1 MLRRLLILLGVLA
14 VLAPSQTWAQGV
26 LVVVDPHQI
35 VRLPRPIPLPTPV
48 PEPAP
53 TYKIKELA
61 VDARLDA
68 QIARVQVSQSFVNTG
83 SQQMEVSF
91 IFPLPYD
98 GAIDQL
104 TLLVDGKE
112 FPAKLLEAK
121 QAREVY
127 ESIVRKNKDPA
138 LLEWL
143 GTGMFKTS
151 VFPVPAGAER
161 KVTLRYTQLCRKDN
175 GLTDFVFP
183 LSTARYTSQP
193 VETVKFQISIDG
205 QSPIKNVYSPTHA
218 LDIKRPDDKHAVV
231 RFEAKDHVPSGDFRL
246 LYDVGQEPVA
256 ARVVSYRPCDTDD
269 GYFVLL
275 ATPEI
280 KADSKELPKKTVVF
294 VVDRS
299 GSMSGEKIEQAKNAL
314 KFVLNNLREGDL
326 FNIVAYDAEV
336 QSFRPELQKFDPETR
351 AAALGFVEGLFAGG
365 STNID
370 GALAAALGQLKDTS
384 RPNFVIFLTDGLP
397 TQGETNEAKIAAAA
411 KQRNDVRAR
420 LFAFGVGYDVNSR
433 LLDKLARE
441 GHGLSE
447 YVRPN
452 ENIEA
457 SVSKLYGRIASPVMT
472 DVKFDFQFD
481 NAKTEQG
488 PPVQRVYPSGTFD
501 LFAGEQLVLVGRYKQ
516 AGAAKVV
523 VRGQV
528 GNEEKKFEFPAEFAA
543 KTSDDSFAFAEKL
556 WASRRVGEILDQLDL
571 NGPNEELVKE
581 LVQLSTRHGIL
592 TPYTSFLADENT
604 NLRDLAANSIT
615 TNRSLESLAETDGL
629 RGVAQRRAK
638 AGYQRSYNGTDL
650 RSRAVDRYYAESR
663 QLDRGGAS
671 YGAGGRGGYGAPAAG
686 APLESAAS
694 GPALSVAAPAAQPVA
709 VHDTETD
716 DTTLVAGVMQIGNKT
731 FYHRNNRWVDSALT
745 EEQEKQAKP
754 LERYSSAY
762 FELAANNATAAKLLG
777 IEAAVV
783 LEIDGQ
789 AYVMA
794 E

>member
-1 MLRRLLILLGVLA
+1 MLRRLLILSGLLAVLGVLGPS
-14 VLAPSQTWAQGV
+14 LAAAQGV

-35 VRLPRPIPLPTPV
+35 VRLPRPIPTPL

-127 ESIVRKNKDPA
+127 EAIVRKNKDPA

-143 GTGMFKTS
+143 GAGMFKTS
-151 VFPVPAGAER
+151 VFPVPPGAER

-193 VETVKFQISIDG
+193 LEKVRFQISIDG
-205 QSPIKNVYSPTHA
+205 QAPIKNVYSPTHS
-218 LDIKRPDDKHAVV
+218 LDIKRPSDKHAVV
-231 RFEAKDHVPSGDFRL
+231 SFEAKDHVPSGDFRL
-246 LYDVGQEPVA
+246 LFDVGQDPVA
-256 ARVVSYRPCDTDD
+256 ARVISYRPCDSDD
-269 GYFVLL
+269 GYFMLL
-275 ATPEI
+275 TTPEI
-280 KADSKELPKKTVVF
+280 KADSKDLPKKTVVF

-299 GSMSGEKIEQAKNAL
+299 GSMSGDKIEQAKNAL

-336 QSFRPELQKFDPETR
+336 QSFRPELQKFDQETR

-397 TQGETNEAKIAAAA
+397 THGETNEAKIAAAA

-420 LFAFGVGYDVNSR
+420 VFAFGVGYDVNSR

-441 GHGLSE
+441 GRGLSE

-457 SVSKLYGRIASPVMT
+457 SVSKLYNRIGSPVMT

-488 PPVQRVYPSGTFD
+488 PPVQRVYPTGTFD

-516 AGAAKVV
+516 SGAAKVV

-543 KTSDDSFAFAEKL
+543 KTNDDSFAFAEKL

-571 NGPNEELVKE
+571 NGRNEELVKE

-604 NLRDLAANSIT
+604 NLRDLATNAAT
-615 TNRSLESLAETDGL
+615 TRLSLERLAETDGL

-638 AGYQRSYNGTDL
+638 AGYQRLTNDSEL
-650 RSRAVDRYYAESR
+650 RGGAVDRFYAESAR
-663 QLDRGGAS
+663 SA
-671 YGAGGRGGYGAPAAG
+671 GRGGYGAPAGGLGGIPA
-686 APLESAAS
+686 ATPASAAA
-694 GPALSVAAPAAQPVA
+694 GPALLSAPAAQPVA
-709 VHDTETD
+709 VQNTDTDQAE
-716 DTTLVAGVMQIGNKT
+716 LVAGVMQVGNKT
-731 FYHRNNRWVDSALT
+731 FYHRNHRWVDSALT
-745 EEQEKQAKP
+745 EEQEKAAKP

-762 FELAANNATAAKLLG
+762 FDLAANNAAAAKLLA

-789 AYVMA
+789 AYAMA

>member
-1 MLRRLLILLGVLA
+1 MLRRLLILSGLLAVLGVLGPS
-14 VLAPSQTWAQGV
+14 LAAAQGV

-35 VRLPRPIPLPTPV
+35 VRLPRPIPLPTPQPPV
-48 PEPAP
+48 S
-53 TYKIKELA
+53 YKIKELA

-91 IFPLPYD
+91 VFPLPYD

-127 ESIVRKNKDPA
+127 EAIVRKNKDPA

-143 GTGMFKTS
+143 GAGMFKTS
-151 VFPVPAGAER
+151 VFPVPPGAER
-161 KVTLRYTQLCRKDN
+161 KVTLRYTQLCRQDR

-193 VETVKFQISIDG
+193 LESVKFQISIDG
-205 QSPIKNVYSPTHA
+205 QAPIKNVYSPTHT
-218 LDIKRPDDKHAVV
+218 LDIKRPSDKHAVV
-231 RFEAKDHVPSGDFRL
+231 SFEAKDHVPAGDFRL
-246 LYDVGQEPVA
+246 LFDVGQDPVA
-256 ARVVSYRPCDTDD
+256 ARVVSYRPCDTED
-269 GYFVLL
+269 GFFVLL

-280 KADSKELPKKTVVF
+280 KADTKELPKKTVVL

-299 GSMSGEKIEQAKNAL
+299 GSMSGQKIEQAKNAV
-314 KFVLNNLREGDL
+314 KFVLNNLRDGDL
-326 FNIVAYDAEV
+326 FNVVAYDAEV

-397 TQGETNEAKIAAAA
+397 THGETNEAKIAAAA

-452 ENIEA
+452 EDIEA
-457 SVSKLYGRIASPVMT
+457 SVAKLYNRIGSPVMT
-472 DVKFDFQFD
+472 DVAFDFQFD
-481 NAKTEQG
+481 NAKTELG
-488 PPVQRVYPSGTFD
+488 PPVQRVYPTGTFD

-516 AGAAKVV
+516 SGAAKVV

-528 GNEEKKFEFPAEFAA
+528 GGREQKFEFPAQFAE
-543 KTSDDSFAFAEKL
+543 KTADQSFAFAEKL
-556 WASRRVGEILDQLDL
+556 WAARRVGEILDHLDL
-571 NGPNEELVKE
+571 SGPNDELVKE
-581 LVQLSTRHGIL
+581 LVALSTRHGIL

-604 NLRDLAANSIT
+604 NLRDLAANSVT
-615 TNRSLESLAETDGL
+615 TNLSLERLAETDGL

-638 AGYQRSYNGTDL
+638 AGYQRFQNEAEFGGP
-650 RSRAVDRYYAESR
+650 AVDRFYAEARS
-663 QLDRGGAS
+663 LGRGGA
-671 YGAGGRGGYGAPAAG
+671 GYGGAMPASADPAAAAGPALLSAPAARPVVVQNTDTDE
-686 APLESAAS
+686 A
-694 GPALSVAAPAAQPVA
+694 VA
-709 VHDTETD
+709 VS
-716 DTTLVAGVMQIGNKT
+716 GVMQLGNKT
-731 FYHRNNRWVDSALT
+731 FYQRNNRWVDSALT
-745 EEQEKQAKP
+745 EEQEKAAKP
-754 LERYSSAY
+754 LERYSPAY
-762 FELAANNATAAKLLG
+762 FDLAAGNSTAAKLLA
-777 IEAAVV
+777 IESAVV

-789 AYVMA
+789 AYAMA